1 MHIRINLFMSKF
13 FHAILA
19 VVVLFTTSC
28 MKEYNSSYVTLT
40 ADLGGIESRAIA
52 DGTTVNQIAWA
63 VYASGSDTPLNNLWG
78 TMPLSNRQATLDLRL
93 ANGKSYDVVFF
104 AYYTENPSQTVEIH
118 GEINPLYYDLS
129 FADKSITVK
138 Y

>member
-19 VVVLFTTSC
+19 VVVLFATSC
-28 MKEYNSSYVTLT
+28 MKEDNSSYVTLT

-63 VYASGSDTPLNNLWG
+63 VYASGSDTPLKNLWG
-78 TMPLSNRQATLDLRL
+78 TMPLSKEDNVITL
-93 ANGKSYDVVFF
+93 AIGK
-104 AYYTENPSQTVEIH
+104 T
-118 GEINPLYYDLS
+118 
-129 FADKSITVK
+129 
-138 Y
+138 